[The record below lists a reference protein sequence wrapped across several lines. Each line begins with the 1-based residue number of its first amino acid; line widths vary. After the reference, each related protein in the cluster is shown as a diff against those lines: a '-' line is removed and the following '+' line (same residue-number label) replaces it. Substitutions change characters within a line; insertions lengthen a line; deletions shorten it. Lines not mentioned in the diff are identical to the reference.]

1 LVLQK
6 KEMVHG
12 ESKQNDELDKL
23 VRHKNKINYIEAQ
36 RLSLFGHLHRMSEE
50 RVVKKSI

>member
-1 LVLQK
+1 
-6 KEMVHG
+6 MVHG